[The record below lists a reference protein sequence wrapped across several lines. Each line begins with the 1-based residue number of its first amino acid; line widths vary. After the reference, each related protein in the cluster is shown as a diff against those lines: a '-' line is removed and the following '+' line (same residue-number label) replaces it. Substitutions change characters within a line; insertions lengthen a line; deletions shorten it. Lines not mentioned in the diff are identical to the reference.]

1 MGGNQSTFRSGGMN
15 SSLSALHVLHMLLCR
30 PCWQMPSPPHSLHRF
45 LCRLCSHCPVFP
57 PRARFPPPLL
67 LPLSPSGA
75 ARLLLPFPFRPS
87 APLLPPEPQDCA
99 DKPLPCPPP
108 LLHLLPLA
116 GLLSA
121 RAIMLFPEPPP
132 PSAPVSAGVA
142 APSAPASGLVRVSSL
157 LPNNRGPRF
166 RQHQRA
172 APRLQQPAA
181 RVLNKPA
188 CNTGLSRNRHRGEMR
203 ETATTHPC
211 QSPEK
216 PSPPHAAGRRDQQ
229 RRRC

>member
-1 MGGNQSTFRSGGMN
+1 MTILAGSTSSGRSVRAMM
-15 SSLSALHVLHMLLCR
+15 ALQWCLCR
-30 PCWQMPSPPHSLHRF
+30 MCWQVLDPPHSLHLLNF
-45 LCRLCSHCPVFP
+45 PLCSQMLVPPHSLHLLLLRLCSHCPACP

-67 LPLSPSGA
+67 LPLSLSGA

-87 APLLPPEPQDCA
+87 TPLLPPEPQDCA

-121 RAIMLFPEPPP
+121 RAIMLLPEPPP

-157 LPNNRGPRF
+157 LPNKRWHRF

-188 CNTGLSRNRHRGEMR
+188 CNTG
-203 ETATTHPC
+203 
-211 QSPEK
+211 
-216 PSPPHAAGRRDQQ
+216 
-229 RRRC
+229 